1 MEPKAQREGLLMG
14 TSRKLGIM
22 GIAACL
28 IVLTLLLFAVAGC
41 GSSSTTTTG
50 ASTTAPSGGET
61 SSTAGVTTTSGAAGS
76 STTAA
81 STAPTKTDTLVV
93 GASMPLSGPASVA
106 GLAVNNGWKAAVDKI
121 NADGGIVVG
130 DTAYQI
136 DFKAEDSKGTT
147 DGAATAATKL
157 ALQDNAK
164 FILGDISDNM
174 AQAIYDVSGKAG
186 ALYYNTL
193 PVNGN
198 DIPGAIGQ
206 PGADKPLQLLSSPP
220 ESDEDIVAAQ
230 YLVDNYPNAKK
241 VAVTAI
247 SFSDYDSYKEVYQ
260 QKWGPL
266 GLEIVS
272 YERFDPPTTDMVPV
286 TTKLLGSKPDAI
298 CVSRAAIP
306 HLIGI
311 VKAAREQ
318 GFTGPIFYCTPTD
331 ISLVAQAGQNVT
343 DLFGTGLAPDDPNLP
358 EACKAA
364 IADLKAKY
372 GKDFTTDCLV
382 GYGQVL
388 LLAQMIEKAQSID
401 PMEVSKI
408 FQTLNK
414 PGDLQ
419 ALYGPA
425 YSSGIKTYGI
435 NAITVRPVPIS
446 RLVDGKAEFV
456 KMNDITVP

>member
-1 MEPKAQREGLLMG
+1 MG
-14 TSRKLGIM
+14 TSRKLGII
-22 GIAACL
+22 GIAACVIIL
-28 IVLTLLLFAVAGC
+28 ALLLFAVAGC
-41 GSSSTTTTG
+41 GSSGTTTTA
-50 ASTTAPSGGET
+50 ASTATTA
-61 SSTAGVTTTSGAAGS
+61 AVTTTAGAATTASTAGS

-81 STAPTKTDTLVV
+81 STAATKTAKLLI

-106 GLAVNNGWKAAVDKI
+106 GLAVANGWKAAVDKV
-121 NADGGIVVG
+121 NADGGINVG
-130 DTAYQI
+130 DTNYTL
-136 DFKAEDSKGTT
+136 DFTVEDSKGTT
-147 DGAATAATKL
+147 DGANTAATKL

-174 AQAIYDVSGKAG
+174 AQAIYAVSSPAG
-186 ALYYNTL
+186 ALYCNTL

-206 PGADKPLQLLSSPP
+206 PGADKPLQILSAPP
-220 ESDEDIVAAQ
+220 ESDEDIVAAN
-230 YLVDNYPNAKK
+230 YLVANYPNAKK
-241 VAVTAI
+241 VAVAAI

-266 GLEIVS
+266 GLTIVAF
-272 YERFDPPTTDMVPV
+272 ERFDPPTTDFVPV
-286 TTKLLGSKPDAI
+286 TTKLLASKPDAI

-306 HLIGI
+306 GLIGI

-343 DLFGTGLAPDDPNLP
+343 DVFGTGLAPDDPKLP
-358 EACKAA
+358 DQCKAA

-382 GYGQVL
+382 GYGQIL
-388 LLAQMIEKAQSID
+388 LLAQMIEKAQSVD
-401 PMEVSKI
+401 PAEVSKT

-414 PGDLQ
+414 PGDLL

-456 KMNDITVP
+456 QMNDITVP

>member
-1 MEPKAQREGLLMG
+1 MG
-14 TSRKLGIM
+14 TNRKLGI
-22 GIAACL
+22 ISIVACL
-28 IVLTLLLFAVAGC
+28 IVLALLLFTVAGC
-41 GSSSTTTTG
+41 GSGSTTTTA
-50 ASTTAPSGGET
+50 ASTATTAAPSGGDT
-61 SSTAGVTTTSGAAGS
+61 SSTTGATPS
-76 STTAA
+76 SESPSTTAA
-81 STAPTKTDTLVV
+81 STAPTKTAKVVV
-93 GASMPLSGPASVA
+93 GASMPLSGPASFA

-136 DFKAEDSKGTT
+136 DFKVEDSKGTT
-147 DGAATAATKL
+147 DGATTAATKL

-174 AQAIYDVSGKAG
+174 AQAIYAVSAPAG
-186 ALYYNTL
+186 ALYFNTL

-198 DIPGAIGQ
+198 DVPGAIGQ
-206 PGADKPLQLLSSPP
+206 PGADKPLQLTSSPP

-266 GLEIVS
+266 GLEVVS
-272 YERFDPPTTDMVPV
+272 YERFDPTTTDMVPV
-286 TTKLLGSKPDAI
+286 TIKLLASKPDAI
-298 CVSRAAIP
+298 CVSRAGVP

-318 GFTGPIFYCTPTD
+318 GFAGPIFYCTPTD

-343 DLFGTGLAPDDPNLP
+343 DVFGTGLAPDDPKLP
-358 EACKAA
+358 DACKAA

-372 GKDFTTDCLV
+372 GKDFTTDSLV
-382 GYGQVL
+382 GYGQIL
-388 LLAQMIEKAQSID
+388 LLAQMIAKAQSVD
-401 PMEVSKI
+401 PMEVSKT
-408 FQTLNK
+408 FQTLNNA
-414 PGDLQ
+414 GDLQ

-425 YSSGIKTYGI
+425 YSSGVKTYGI
-435 NAITVRPVPIS
+435 NAITMRPVPIS
-446 RLVDGKAEFV
+446 RLVNGQAEFV
-456 KMNDITVP
+456 RMNDITIP

>member
-1 MEPKAQREGLLMG
+1 MG
-14 TSRKLGIM
+14 TSRKLGVF

-28 IVLTLLLFAVAGC
+28 IVVALLLLTVAGC
-41 GSSSTTTTG
+41 GSTSTT
-50 ASTTAPSGGET
+50 
-61 SSTAGVTTTSGAAGS
+61 
-76 STTAA
+76 TTAA
-81 STAPTKTDTLVV
+81 STATTAAVTTTAGPTTTAASTGSSTTAVTTAPTKTAKLLI

-106 GLAVNNGWKAAVDKI
+106 GLAVANGWKAAIDKV
-121 NADGGIVVG
+121 NADGGINVG
-130 DTAYQI
+130 DTNYTL
-136 DFKAEDSKGTT
+136 DFTVEDSKGTT
-147 DGAATAATKL
+147 DGATTAATKL
-157 ALQDNAK
+157 VLQDNAK

-174 AQAIYDVSGKAG
+174 AQAIYTVSGPAG
-186 ALYYNTL
+186 ALYCNTL

-206 PGADKPLQLLSSPP
+206 PGADKPLQLTSAPP
-220 ESDEDIVAAQ
+220 ESDEDIVAAN
-230 YLVDNYPNAKK
+230 YLVENYPNAKK
-241 VAVTAI
+241 IAVAAI

-260 QKWGPL
+260 EKWGPL
-266 GLEIVS
+266 GLEIVA
-272 YERFDPPTTDMVPV
+272 YERFDPPTTDFVPV
-286 TTKLLGSKPDAI
+286 TTKLLASNPDAI

-306 HLIGI
+306 GLIGI

-331 ISLVAQAGQNVT
+331 ISLVAQAGEKVT
-343 DLFGTGLAPDDPNLP
+343 DVFGTGLAPDDPNLP
-358 EACKAA
+358 DACKAA
-364 IADLKAKY
+364 IADLKARY

-388 LLAQMIEKAQSID
+388 LLAQMIAKAQSVD
-401 PMEVSKI
+401 PMEVSKT
-408 FQTLNK
+408 FQTLTN

-425 YSSGIKTYGI
+425 YASGIKTYGI

-456 KMNDITVP
+456 RMNDITIP